1 MARKAGTRLDPAQ
14 IVETALDLLDE
25 VGLDGLSTRLIAERM
40 GVKQPALY
48 WHFTN
53 RQALLDAMNNGLMQR
68 RVEREPHEGEAWDA
82 FLLRNTRSFRAA
94 LLSRRDGARVHAG
107 THADPGDIAVVERQL
122 AVLVDAGFSA
132 GTALDVLVAC
142 SRYTVGCVLEEQAEA
157 QRVDDGAL
165 VEAAAP
171 FPLTAEAVR
180 HYHAHGHDNAF
191 EDGMQLLLDGARARL
206 ARLRS

>member
-1 MARKAGTRLDPAQ
+1 VARKAGTRLDPAQ

-68 RVEREPHEGEAWDA
+68 RVEREPREGEAWDA

-107 THADPGDIAVVERQL
+107 TQADPEEVELVEQQL
-122 AVLVDAGFSA
+122 AVLVAAGFSA
-132 GTALDVLVAC
+132 GSALDVLVAT
-142 SRYTVGCVLEEQAEA
+142 SRYTVGCVLEEQAEN
-157 QRVDDGAL
+157 QRSEDPGL
-165 VEAAAP
+165 REAAAS
-171 FPLTAEAVR
+171 FPLTSAAIA
-180 HYHAHGHDNAF
+180 HYDEQGHENAF
-191 EDGMQLLLDGARARL
+191 EDGLSMLVEGARAK
-206 ARLRS
+206 LRHR